1 MSQDLFRDLES
12 LVKKHSALAL
22 EKKNTDSVLKSLQVI
37 ELSVKIVSS
46 LKKLYVSD
54 LNSDFLFDAIA
65 NSISGRIARS
75 DLWRAY
81 VRLST
86 HYNTQPYQKSEF
98 FRRLVQ
104 ERKFILHKSGIDYLV
119 PSLGSRAICS
129 AFSVETAVKDLLAHV
144 KPSETPQ
151 ISIQP

>member
-54 LNSDFLFDAIA
+54 LSSDFLFDAIA
-65 NSISGRIARS
+65 NSISGKIVRS
-75 DLWRAY
+75 DLWLAY
-81 VRLST
+81 MRLST

-104 ERKFILHKSGIDYLV
+104 ERKFILQKSGVDYLV
-119 PSLGSRAICS
+119 PPRGSRTVCS
-129 AFSVETAVKDLLAHV
+129 AFSVETAVKNLLPHI
-144 KPSETPQ
+144 KPSEQPQ
-151 ISIQP
+151 ISVPQ

>member
-1 MSQDLFRDLES
+1 MSQDLFQDLES

-54 LNSDFLFDAIA
+54 LNSDFLFNAIA

-75 DLWRAY
+75 ELWLAY
-81 VRLST
+81 ARLSA
-86 HYNTQPYQKSEF
+86 YYDVQPCQKGEF
-98 FRRLVQ
+98 FRRFIQ
-104 ERKFILHKSGIDYLV
+104 ERKFTLRKSGIDYLV
-119 PSLGSRAICS
+119 PPCGSRVVCS
-129 AFSVETAVKDLLAHV
+129 AFSVETAVKGLLGHI
-144 KPSETPQ
+144 KPSKHPQ
-151 ISIQP
+151 ISIQQ